1 MVFCYWTIKN
11 TIFDNKGVVHMAQ
24 EHPRLQA
31 MIFVHVLDTGA
42 KKRAELSTDH
52 QLVVS

>member
-1 MVFCYWTIKN
+1 MFCYCTIKN
-11 TIFDNKGVVHMAQ
+11 TIFDNKGVVNMAQ

-31 MIFVHVLDTGA
+31 TIFVHVLDTGV

-52 QLVVS
+52 QLGLS